1 MASRRMFSMKI
12 INSAR
17 FLKMPS
23 SSQLLYFHLGL
34 NADDDGVVE
43 GYNILRMTG
52 CSEDDLRVLVAKNF
66 IIVLNEDLV
75 SFVTDWNEHNLI
87 RSDRK
92 IDSIY
97 KDLLLQIVP
106 GVEMVTKTQRSDVKK
121 LIGQSMDSE
130 WSADGQT
137 KAGIGKVSLGKERID
152 KERIDK
158 DKEAFKDIFN
168 FYIKLDIVKHK
179 ALTKAMEKAID
190 LAMKQNSYSVE
201 DCKAL
206 LQKHKLVIEKTKND
220 GKFAVKK
227 RPLVEFFGQ
236 KIANS
241 TALICTQYELGGK
254 YEKLID
260 DVKVN
265 KPGYKPPTRR
275 DM

>member
-1 MASRRMFSMKI
+1 MKI

-87 RSDRK
+87 RPDRK

-121 LIGQSMDSE
+121 LIGQSMDGE
-130 WSADGQT
+130 WTADGQT
-137 KAGIGKVSLGKERID
+137 KAGIGKVSLGED
-152 KERIDK
+152 KIVK
-158 DKEAFKDIFN
+158 DKTEIGENIPYKEIVDYLNLKTNKKFGSSGKATKDLIKARYNDKFTLEDFKTVIDIKSTEWNHIPLPNQSDMRLYLRPQTLFSN
-168 FYIKLDIVKHK
+168 KFEGYLNQVGDTTSKEPKKLN
-179 ALTKAMEKAID
+179 T
-190 LAMKQNSYSVE
+190 
-201 DCKAL
+201 
-206 LQKHKLVIEKTKND
+206 
-220 GKFAVKK
+220 
-227 RPLVEFFGQ
+227 FG
-236 KIANS
+236 A
-241 TALICTQYELGGK
+241 AY
-254 YEKLID
+254 
-260 DVKVN
+260 
-265 KPGYKPPTRR
+265 
-275 DM
+275 

>member
-1 MASRRMFSMKI
+1 MKI

-87 RSDRK
+87 RPDRK

-121 LIGQSMDSE
+121 LMDSPRT
-130 WSADGQT
+130 DNGQPT
-137 KAGIGKVSLGKERID
+137 VGVGKVSLGED
-152 KERIDK
+152 KIVK
-158 DKEAFKDIFN
+158 DKTEVENIPYKEIIEYLNLKTNKTFKSTSKATKDIIKARFN
-168 FYIKLDIVKHK
+168 DKFTLKDFKTVIDIKSTEWNHAPLPNQSDMRLYLRPQTLFSNKFEGYLNQVGDTTSKEPK
-179 ALTKAMEKAID
+179 
-190 LAMKQNSYSVE
+190 
-201 DCKAL
+201 
-206 LQKHKLVIEKTKND
+206 KLNT
-220 GKFAVKK
+220 
-227 RPLVEFFGQ
+227 FG
-236 KIANS
+236 A
-241 TALICTQYELGGK
+241 AY
-254 YEKLID
+254 
-260 DVKVN
+260 
-265 KPGYKPPTRR
+265 
-275 DM
+275 